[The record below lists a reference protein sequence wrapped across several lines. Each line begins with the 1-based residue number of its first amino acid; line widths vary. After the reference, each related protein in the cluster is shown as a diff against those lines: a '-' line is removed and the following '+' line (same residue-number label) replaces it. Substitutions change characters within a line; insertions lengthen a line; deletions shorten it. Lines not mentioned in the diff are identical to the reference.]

1 MSALSEFITPA
12 LSSADS
18 YSFDFDVPIEHVRNA
33 NGIGYAKTAR
43 QQSWLNRKRNES
55 KQALK
60 AMGESIEWN
69 RPPLTRCIADVQVVN
84 TTHQRFDPDNIQLT
98 YKALMD
104 GMVSKG
110 VMEDDNS
117 HILLGTLFREWEGR
131 ERTKGVYHLRVT
143 LYDLSGGAGG
153 ANDQGTE
160 VL

>member
-1 MSALSEFITPA
+1 MTSLPDFIRPA
-12 LSSADS
+12 LADVPS

-33 NGIGYAKTAR
+33 NGIGYARTAR
-43 QQSWLNRKRNES
+43 QQNWLNRKRNES

-60 AMGESIEWN
+60 AMGESIEWS
-69 RPPLTRCIADVQVVN
+69 RPPLERCIADVQVVN
-84 TTHQRFDPDNIQLT
+84 TTRQRFDPDNIQLT
-98 YKALMD
+98 YKAILD

-117 HILLGTLFREWEGR
+117 NILLGTLFREWEGR

-143 LYDLSGGAGG
+143 LYDLSEAAGG

-160 VL
+160 VV

>member
-12 LSSADS
+12 LSNADS
-18 YSFDFDVPIEHVRNA
+18 YLFDFDVPIEYVRNA

-60 AMGESIEWN
+60 AMGESIEWD

-98 YKALMD
+98 YKAILD

-117 HILLGTLFREWEGR
+117 HILLGTMFREWEGK

-143 LYDLSGGAGG
+143 LYDLSEAAGG